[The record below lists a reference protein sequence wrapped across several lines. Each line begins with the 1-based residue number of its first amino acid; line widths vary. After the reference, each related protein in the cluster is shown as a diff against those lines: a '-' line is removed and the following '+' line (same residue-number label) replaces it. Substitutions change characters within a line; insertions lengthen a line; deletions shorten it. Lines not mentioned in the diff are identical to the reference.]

1 LSLTLFQ
8 AGGISDVLSL
18 TNSFCASFPNLD
30 NVTVQRG
37 ESLGEKFAR
46 ALVDCLTSSKAD
58 IRAAAESLL
67 QECVKNGGLS
77 LESTRKSA
85 SRLKPA
91 QQRSVG
97 PILAKL
103 SAADSTSG
111 KEDASTS
118 EASNEK
124 APSVASSTPV
134 QKQRTS
140 IFQRRNTVGD
150 QARPIVTEKETT
162 KKQAGDD
169 HHARLS
175 AVCHPL
181 IAESG
186 SAGVQAS
193 RSAQRSMTWPDYPE
207 EPTGSSLFGSL
218 KKAWHPLIPAESMQ
232 VLFPDRGVRKQD
244 DAKGG
249 CELLARAIVM
259 ERSGEGYAIV
269 EQLGLILKWIVYVL
283 CSKESPVGLQALLVL
298 LGDLVDY
305 LRVSKYV
312 FSDSEALHLVPFLFE
327 KAGAAKVSP
336 TADMDFSS
344 HLFCLSII
352 CAYFPF

>member
-1 LSLTLFQ
+1 VLSLTSFQ

-18 TNSFCASFPNLD
+18 TNSFCAAFPNLD
-30 NVTVQRG
+30 NVTVHRG

-46 ALVDCLTSSKAD
+46 ALVDCLSSSKTD

-67 QECVKNGGLS
+67 QECVENRVIS
-77 LESTRKSA
+77 LESVKKGA

-103 SAADSTSG
+103 SAGDPTTSG

-124 APSVASSTPV
+124 VPSVASSTPV
-134 QKQRTS
+134 QKKRIS
-140 IFQRRNTVGD
+140 IFQRRSTDGN
-150 QARPIVTEKETT
+150 QAKPIVKEKETA
-162 KKQAGDD
+162 KKPAGDD

-175 AVCHPL
+175 AVSHPL

-186 SAGVQAS
+186 SAGVQAA

-249 CELLARAIVM
+249 CELLLRAIVM

-298 LGDLVDY
+298 LGELVDF
-305 LRVSKYV
+305 LRESKYLL
-312 FSDSEALHLVPFLFE
+312 SDSEALHLVPFLFE
-327 KAGAAKVSP
+327 KAGVAKVSP

-344 HLFCLSII
+344 HLFC
-352 CAYFPF
+352 

>member
-1 LSLTLFQ
+1 MFRANIFCVVLTSFQ

-18 TNSFCASFPNLD
+18 ANSFCSSFPNLD
-30 NVTVQRG
+30 NITVQRG

-46 ALVDCLTSSKAD
+46 ALVDCLSSSKAD

-67 QECVKNGGLS
+67 QECVKHGVLS
-77 LESTRKSA
+77 LGSAKKSA
-85 SRLKPA
+85 FRLKPA

-103 SAADSTSG
+103 SAADPTSG
-111 KEDASTS
+111 KEDPSTN
-118 EASNEK
+118 EASSEK

-140 IFQRRNTVGD
+140 IFQRRNTGGD
-150 QARPIVTEKETT
+150 QAKPIVTEKETA
-162 KKQAGDD
+162 KKPAGDD

-175 AVCHPL
+175 AVSHPL

-207 EPTGSSLFGSL
+207 EPTGSSLFASL

-232 VLFPDRGVRKQD
+232 FLFPDRGVKKQD

-249 CELLARAIVM
+249 CELLSRAIMM
-259 ERSGEGYAIV
+259 ESSGEGYAIV
-269 EQLGLILKWIVYVL
+269 EQLGLILKWTVYVL

-298 LGDLVDY
+298 LGELVDY
-305 LRVSKYV
+305 LRVSKYML
-312 FSDSEALHLVPFLFE
+312 SDSEALHLVPFLFE

-336 TADMDFSS
+336 TVDMNYLS
-344 HLFCLSII
+344 HLF
-352 CAYFPF
+352 F